1 MTALPPQ
8 LQLNDIVLD
17 TVQQAL
23 RRGDDLIQLEPRVFD
38 VLCYLLAHRERYVS
52 LQELHEQVWAGRVV
66 SDTAVRRTISKLR
79 AQLQDT
85 NLEQPVFIRSGMK
98 RGYQWLVEPVALT
111 PGADQVRAAALPE
124 AAPSASPAKHRF
136 ALSAETEASLPPN
149 DNTGRKL
156 FAVAHRR
163 WLWLT
168 SLAVLLAVLLWAVT
182 NQSPDT
188 GSATEPA
195 PDSLALPYQVL
206 LDIPGLKTN
215 LAVSDDGQWLSFI
228 GALEG
233 MQGLFLQHTET
244 GRLHKVETA
253 AGGAHSSE
261 FIQQG
266 DALLYST
273 VDIGSSGLY
282 MQDVEDLH
290 LPAKK
295 ISLDN
300 LQSPAAFLSLGTNQ
314 VLISAQT
321 ELAAPHTYYLYDLA
335 QQSWQPFSY
344 SPDANTFDFGARLS
358 PNGQQVA
365 LLRNSRLS
373 SVSLILVFD
382 LQSKELVQQIPLS
395 KNIGF
400 LEWQDDN
407 HLLLT
412 HRLGKPILYRVNLV
426 SQAIEELA
434 TTEHWWQL
442 MRSGNDQWFGISYPT
457 DESARF
463 FQTAVTLEQ
472 APQRL
477 FNVPSTAQELAL
489 SHTAGWYYLVE
500 QQPDSWS
507 LAHFDASS
515 GERVELYATKDPIR
529 FIQAHPSQPLVL
541 LGLQGRL
548 ALLDTSSGALQW
560 VTNSQQQVAYNSSYL
575 SQEALYYAEERAGRW
590 QVTRYD
596 LTSGQQSAV
605 VGYRFL
611 APWQQQY
618 LAMDTDGQFW
628 RLSAELEPLQPLPLK
643 LLANQLHLR
652 MLLDTDQL
660 MVVARRSDLGFDL
673 HRLDLHT
680 QQATTQILS
689 QGTLFSLRYLNVV
702 NGTLVYRDNPPE
714 NSKIVRFEG
723 TPFVRR

>member
-1 MTALPPQ
+1 MSTNLPSK

-23 RRGDDLIQLEPRVFD
+23 RRGDEEVQLEPRVFD

-52 LQELHEQVWAGRVV
+52 LQELHQQVWAGRVV

-98 RGYQWLVEPVALT
+98 RGYQWLVEPVAFT
-111 PGADQVRAAALPE
+111 PGADQSSAATLPE
-124 AAPSASPAKHRF
+124 AAPSASPARHRF
-136 ALSAETEASLPPN
+136 VIGDEPAIPSPN
-149 DNTGRKL
+149 TFSRTL

-163 WLWLT
+163 WLWLL
-168 SLAVLLAVLLWAVT
+168 SLAVLLAVVLWAVT

-188 GSATEPA
+188 EPA
-195 PDSLALPYQVL
+195 IEPLALPHQVL
-206 LDIPGLKTN
+206 LDVPGEKHI

-228 GALEG
+228 GALDG
-233 MQGLFLQHTET
+233 TQGLFLQHTET
-244 GRLHKVETA
+244 GRLHKVEAA
-253 AGGAHSSE
+253 AGSVYGAE
-261 FIQQG
+261 FVQQG
-266 DALLYST
+266 DALLYGT
-273 VDIGSSGLY
+273 VDLDSSGLY
-282 MQDVEDLH
+282 IQDMNDLH

-300 LQSPAAFLSLGTNQ
+300 LLSPVTFLNLGTNQ

-321 ELAAPHTYYLYDLA
+321 ELTAPHTYYLYDLA
-335 QQSWQPFSY
+335 QQSWQPFSF
-344 SPDANTFDFGARLS
+344 SPDANTIDAWARLS

-365 LLRNSRLS
+365 LLRTSRLS
-373 SVSLILVFD
+373 SVTLILVFD

-395 KNIGF
+395 ENIRV

-434 TTEHWWQL
+434 TTEPWWQL
-442 MRSGNDQWFGISYPT
+442 MRSENNQWFGISRPT
-457 DESARF
+457 NRSARF

-472 APQRL
+472 APERL
-477 FNVPSTAQELAL
+477 FNVPATAKELAL
-489 SHTAGWYYLVE
+489 SHTAGWYFLVE
-500 QQPDSWS
+500 QQPDSWT

-515 GERVELYATKDPIR
+515 GQRVELYATKDPIR

-541 LGLQGRL
+541 LGVQGRL
-548 ALLDTSSGALQW
+548 ALLDTTSGVLQW

-596 LTSGQQSAV
+596 VASGQQGAV

-611 APWQQQY
+611 APWQQEY

-628 RLSAELEPLQPLPLK
+628 RLSAELEPLQSLPLK
-643 LLANQLHLR
+643 LPLYMVPAR
-652 MLLDTDQL
+652 VWLDADQL
-660 MVVARRSDLGFDL
+660 IAVARRSAWGFDL

-680 QQATTQILS
+680 QQATTQILP
-689 QGTLFSLRYLNVV
+689 QGTLFGLRYLNVV
-702 NGTLVYRDNPPE
+702 NGTLVYRDSPPE
-714 NSKIVRFEG
+714 NSKIVHFEG
-723 TPFVRR
+723 SPFVH

>member
-1 MTALPPQ
+1 MSTNLPSK

-52 LQELHEQVWAGRVV
+52 LQELHQQVWAGRVV

-98 RGYQWLVEPVALT
+98 RGYQWLVEPVAIT
-111 PGADQVRAAALPE
+111 PGTDQPSVATLPE
-124 AAPSASPAKHRF
+124 AAPPISPARHRF
-136 ALSAETEASLPPN
+136 AIGDEPATPESPSPPV
-149 DNTGRKL
+149 GRTL

-163 WLWLT
+163 WLWLL
-168 SLAVLLAVLLWAVT
+168 SLAVLLAVVLWAVI
-182 NQSPDT
+182 NQRPDT
-188 GSATEPA
+188 EP
-195 PDSLALPYQVL
+195 LGMPYQVL
-206 LDIPGLKTN
+206 LDIPGQKYS

-228 GALEG
+228 GTLEG
-233 MQGLFLQHTET
+233 TQGLFLQHTET

-253 AGGAHSSE
+253 AGGVHSPE

-266 DALLYST
+266 EALIYGT
-273 VDIGSSGLY
+273 VDKGSSGLY
-282 MQDVEDLH
+282 IQKIGDLNA
-290 LPAKK
+290 PAKK
-295 ISLDN
+295 LN
-300 LQSPAAFLSLGTNQ
+300 LESFLFPGAFLNLGNDQ

-321 ELAAPHTYYLYDLA
+321 ELAVPRTYYLYDLE

-344 SPDANTFDFGARLS
+344 SPDANIFDAGARLS

-365 LLRNSRLS
+365 LLRLSRLS
-373 SVSLILVFD
+373 NISQILVFD
-382 LQSKELVQQIPLS
+382 LQSKELVQQILLS
-395 KNIGF
+395 ENIGF

-412 HRLGKPILYRVNLV
+412 HRPSKPILYRVNLV

-434 TTEHWWQL
+434 TTEPWWQL
-442 MRSGNDQWFGISYPT
+442 MRSGNNQWFGISRPT
-457 DESARF
+457 KESARF

-500 QQPDSWS
+500 QQPDSWT
-507 LAHFDASS
+507 LAHFDPSS
-515 GERVELYATKDPIR
+515 GQRVELYATKDPIR

-548 ALLDTSSGALQW
+548 ALLDTSSGALQF
-560 VTNSQQQVAYNSSYL
+560 VTNSQQHVAYNSSYL

-596 LTSGQQSAV
+596 VASGQQSAV

-628 RLSAELEPLQPLPLK
+628 RLSAELEPLQPLPVK
-643 LLANQLHLR
+643 LPVNLLPTR
-652 MLLDTDQL
+652 TMLDTDQL
-660 MVVARRSDLGFDL
+660 IAVAMRTDFGFDL

-680 QQATTQILS
+680 QQVTS
-689 QGTLFSLRYLNVV
+689 QVLPESTLLGLRYLNVV
-702 NGTLVYRDNPPE
+702 NSTLVYRDNPPA

-723 TPFVRR
+723 APWLP